1 MNTKTRKTIPIFY
14 ACDDNFIKFAA
25 ISIKSILENS
35 DKNRFYSFHILI
47 TDLSPQN
54 RKAVLLVKQSNILKS
69 LPKIFPYAIIIPR
82 PPITDCLLPICS
94 RSWKR

>member
-35 DKNRFYSFHILI
+35 DKNRFYSFHIL
-47 TDLSPQN
+47 TSP
-54 RKAVLLVKQSNILKS
+54 LVKI
-69 LPKIFPYAIIIPR
+69 PII
-82 PPITDCLLPICS
+82 
-94 RSWKR
+94 